1 MSFSDFLALLSKYGI
16 KSSLITAVLVVLYF
30 LSKSQL
36 FIHMSK
42 TIFDK
47 FHSKRKVRETD
58 ILNHNLFNYIDLW
71 INSKIP
77 TLIFSTE
84 YRTIIFRK
92 YLTIYLKKHKECT
105 LSYINSKIYERMDQ
119 GELWKSILKLIN
131 DTIYEYEN
139 EMRNIGIPPI
149 IIEKMKNK
157 INDNINLTIDLLEGI
172 CNSDFYDSDQ
182 NLLKVYSIL
191 NIILTILENTVSSA
205 EEICDSINGQ
215 LKGLSIKE
223 GSKIYREP

>member
-1 MSFSDFLALLSKYGI
+1 MTLQDFLTLLSKYGV
-16 KSSLITAVLVVLYF
+16 KSSLITVLLILIYII
-30 LSKSQL
+30 SKSPL
-36 FIHMSK
+36 FLD
-42 TIFDK
+42 IFKSFFNK
-47 FHSKRKVRETD
+47 FHSKKKVRETD

-92 YLTIYLKKHKECT
+92 YLTIYLKKHKDCT
-105 LSYINSKIYERMDQ
+105 LSYINSKTYERMDQ

-139 EMRNIGIPPI
+139 EMKQIGIPPI

-215 LKGLSIKE
+215 LKGLSLKE
-223 GSKIYREP
+223 GNKLYREP

>member
-1 MSFSDFLALLSKYGI
+1 MSFSDFLTLLSKYGI
-16 KSSLITAVLVVLYF
+16 KSSLVTAALVVLYF

-36 FIHMSK
+36 FIHISK
-42 TIFDK
+42 TLFDK
-47 FHSKRKVRETD
+47 FHSKKKVRETD

-105 LSYINSKIYERMDQ
+105 LSYINSKIYEKMDQ